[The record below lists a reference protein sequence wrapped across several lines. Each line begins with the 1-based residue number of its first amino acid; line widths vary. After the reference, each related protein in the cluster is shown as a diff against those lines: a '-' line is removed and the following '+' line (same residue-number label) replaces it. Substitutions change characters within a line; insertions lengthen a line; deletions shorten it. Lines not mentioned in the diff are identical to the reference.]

1 MNEAFHTSLHTAM
14 KARAAEILPE
24 VIELRRTI
32 HKHPETGFDTGET
45 EKLVKTFLEREHIAI
60 LPSELGVL
68 GLIRGQN
75 HDRMLIRVFVWPY
88 CLYSEHCRLAC
99 LKIVF
104 PRLLIA
110 HWLFGCFLLRYTDPG
125 EIRSVG
131 LQIAK
136 EMELV
141 DFR

>member
-75 HDRMLIRVFVWPY
+75 RDRIVALRADMDAR
-88 CLYSEHCRLAC
+88 SRCRKRPVSPTA
-99 LKIVF
+99 
-104 PRLLIA
+104 
-110 HWLFGCFLLRYTDPG
+110 LRSPAKCTPAG
-125 EIRSVG
+125 TTGTPPCCSARQRSS
-131 LQIAK
+131 
-136 EMELV
+136 
-141 DFR
+141 RNTRTSSRRTSC